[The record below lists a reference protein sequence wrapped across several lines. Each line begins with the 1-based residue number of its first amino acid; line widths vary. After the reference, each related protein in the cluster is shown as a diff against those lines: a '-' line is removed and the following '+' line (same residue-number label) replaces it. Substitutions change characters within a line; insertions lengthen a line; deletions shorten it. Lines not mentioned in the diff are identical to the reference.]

1 MRQTRILPAT
11 LGALA
16 LVALVAAAA
25 LAFGPTDIATPE
37 TSAGASG
44 AEPDRPDVAW
54 VFFSQLPPGGGPGTF
69 VVQAGL
75 FGEPR
80 PRVDVEVPWA
90 VDTTVDIARTPAV
103 SRPAAGAVVY
113 VADDGTTS
121 AIQRLAVEPGATPQA
136 VAELDDVVW
145 SIAAAPDGTA
155 AFAAVVA
162 RGRPDV
168 DLGVFRVALDGSGA
182 IEPFVPP
189 LALEPDDSI
198 RLVAVAPF
206 TVTLDISADGRYL
219 ARTACRGA
227 AGCATS
233 LIELSSK
240 EILELPNLTVTD
252 LGIGGMIV
260 ADACGAAGCTA
271 KLIDVESG
279 AALDLPG
286 SAWDTTVMIRE
297 DRPVVVAI
305 EGNGVS
311 SSVVITDPQ
320 SGGRRELY
328 RAPDESWMV
337 LGSRAYMV
345 TSPDGAVLIGESSD
359 RGGQMRQ
366 RFLLVPLDGGAPIEL
381 PAPAFRQVGPP
392 AAKG

>member
-1 MRQTRILPAT
+1 MRRTRNLPAI

-16 LVALVAAAA
+16 LVALIAAAA
-25 LAFGPTDIATPE
+25 LVLRPTDIATFE
-37 TSAGASG
+37 SSAGANG
-44 AEPDRPDVAW
+44 AEAGPPEVAW
-54 VFFSQLPPGGGPGTF
+54 VFFSQLPPGDGPGTF

-75 FGEPR
+75 FGELR
-80 PRVDVEVPWA
+80 PRVDIEVPWA

-121 AIQRLAVEPGATPQA
+121 AIQRLAVEPGANPQA

-145 SIAAAPDGTA
+145 SIAAAPDGTVA
-155 AFAAVVA
+155 YAAVVA

-168 DLGVFRVALDGSGA
+168 DLGVFRVTLDGSGA
-182 IEPFVPP
+182 VEPFVPP
-189 LALEPDDSI
+189 LALEPDDPL
-198 RLVAVAPF
+198 RLVAVAPL

-219 ARTACRGA
+219 ARTTCRGA

-252 LGIGGMIV
+252 LGTGGMIV
-260 ADACGAAGCTA
+260 ADACAAAGCTA

-279 AALDLPG
+279 AAIDLPG
-286 SAWDTTVMIRE
+286 SAWDTTVMTL
-297 DRPVVVAI
+297 DDGPVVVSI
-305 EGNGVS
+305 EGDGTGSWLVL
-311 SSVVITDPQ
+311 TDPH
-320 SGGRRELY
+320 SGVRRELY

-337 LGSRAYMV
+337 LGSRAYVV
-345 TSPDGAVLIGESSD
+345 TSTDGAVLIGESSD
-359 RGGQMRQ
+359 QGSQMRQ

-381 PAPAFRQVGPP
+381 PAPAIRQVGPP